1 MVPMIGLVQ
10 VGLQEMADRFAYLP
24 FIGLFLMCTWFVADW
39 RKARCISATRPALAA
54 VSCLLAL
61 GGLTYGQVGYWRD
74 IRSFWQRTLALTQN
88 NYVAHDSFGTY
99 LASQGYADEAAEH
112 FHAAIAI
119 RPDDLPANRNLAS
132 YEHGRGNFSA
142 AIPRYQV
149 VAQHSADLGVRS
161 KAYANLGSVYRQMG
175 DSTKAKPYFETA
187 VQLDP
192 ADTLAIVGLGLIA
205 EKNGDPAEAVRL
217 FSRAME
223 VEPTDV
229 GFLLLAHAL
238 QQEGKLD
245 EAKAIRERVA
255 HFSPNFL
262 EAEKVAA
269 SLFSEK

>member
-1 MVPMIGLVQ
+1 M
-10 VGLQEMADRFAYLP
+10 
-24 FIGLFLMCTWFVADW
+24 
-39 RKARCISATRPALAA
+39 
-54 VSCLLAL
+54 
-61 GGLTYGQVGYWRD
+61 
-74 IRSFWQRTLALTQN
+74 
-88 NYVAHDSFGTY
+88 
-99 LASQGYADEAAEH
+99 
-112 FHAAIAI
+112 
-119 RPDDLPANRNLAS
+119 
-132 YEHGRGNFSA
+132 
-142 AIPRYQV
+142 

-262 EAEKVAA
+262 EAQKVAA
-269 SLFSEK
+269 SLFSGK